1 MQTIGDQVK
10 QIRLALGM
18 TQQQL
23 ATRCGLAQSAIAE
36 IEAGKRESMTLPT
49 IQKLA
54 DGLNCQFAPR
64 LIPTKDIDTL
74 REEQSAQLARKIISI
89 TSGSSAIELQL
100 PSQAAIQKQIEDL
113 KQDLLTKHESALWQK
128 I

>member
-23 ATRCGLAQSAIAE
+23 GERSGLAQNVIAAIE
-36 IEAGKRESMTLPT
+36 NGKRENMTLPT
-49 IQKLA
+49 LYKLA
-54 DGLNCQFAPR
+54 AGLNCRF
-64 LIPTKDIDTL
+64 IPQLAAEKNISAL
-74 REEQSAQLARKIISI
+74 REEQSEYVARKIISI
-89 TSGSSAIELQL
+89 SSGSTALELQ
-100 PSQAAIQKQIEDL
+100 SASRGTVEKQIRDL
-113 KQDLLTKHESALWQK
+113 KRELLTKKGSALWQK